1 MEQFQ
6 PKKLLVLDS
15 LRDSL
20 NFPYN
25 EIEHK
30 HFVLDQIFNFKIAEY
45 AV

>member
-15 LRDSL
+15 L
-20 NFPYN
+20 NFPYD